1 MVFLRL
7 VAVLVVIALGAALV
21 MYLFTRNRRY
31 LRFAWRAFQ
40 FTVIFAV
47 VVMAFYVVE
56 RLLLAV

>member
-1 MVFLRL
+1 MLLVRL
-7 VAVLVVIALGAALV
+7 VELLALITIGAALMV
-21 MYLFTRNRRY
+21 YLFTRNRRY

>member
-1 MVFLRL
+1 MLLVRL
-7 VAVLVVIALGAALV
+7 VGLLALITIGAALIV
-21 MYLFTRNRRY
+21 YLFTRNWRY

>member
-1 MVFLRL
+1 M
-7 VAVLVVIALGAALV
+7 ALITIGAALIV
-21 MYLFTRNRRY
+21 YLFTRNRRY

>member
-1 MVFLRL
+1 MLLVRL
-7 VAVLVVIALGAALV
+7 VGLLALITIGAALIV
-21 MYLFTRNRRY
+21 YLFTRNRRY

>member
-1 MVFLRL
+1 MLLVRL
-7 VAVLVVIALGAALV
+7 VGLLTLITIGAALIV
-21 MYLFTRNRRY
+21 YLFTRNRRY

>member
-1 MVFLRL
+1 MLLVRL
-7 VAVLVVIALGAALV
+7 VGLLALITIGAALMV
-21 MYLFTRNRRY
+21 YLFTRNRRY